1 MEMETSPTSPL
12 DLTSADAQAYDW
24 PLDTLAAVNVTGG
37 QGWGAIAEL
46 REFHRPSTGTQP
58 VKIFPI
64 TFGARCLKSARE
76 R

>member
-46 REFHRPSTGTQP
+46 SQFQRLAAGSEPLKTSPT
-58 VKIFPI
+58 
-64 TFGARCLKSARE
+64 TFGARYPKSARD